1 MGIDTHYYTVYGV
14 KHEWDDKISEF
25 NENAYDDAYNDD
37 DTPNVILDSMSGEYV
52 IFGEILYD
60 SGNLRW
66 GDMEDVFV
74 EIDLYKLPAIETAY
88 KKAFVAK
95 FPEFA
100 SLVEAPFKLMTF
112 AHYS

>member
-1 MGIDTHYYTVYGV
+1 MHFVLFTSFIYT
-14 KHEWDDKISEF
+14 
-25 NENAYDDAYNDD
+25 
-37 DTPNVILDSMSGEYV
+37 
-52 IFGEILYD
+52 
-60 SGNLRW
+60 
-66 GDMEDVFV
+66 MEDAFV

-112 AHYS
+112 VHYSWGIYDYLW